1 MPKFNIKPTSKTL
14 LVRDPITRAPLAQK
28 GETKPRSS
36 YWLRRIMDGSVVMM
50 NDKNKQGE

>member
-1 MPKFNIKPTSKTL
+1 MPEFNIKPTSKTL